1 MSSIFFRINS
11 DWLWANHPPD
21 IRYSRMIF
29 LSDNVLSPEVI
40 QAMYRH
46 KKSIDS
52 IVTVYGDTWEKVC
65 KKIPI
70 VKAPDITK
78 IIFGGLSRRK
88 RDSNEAIDANS
99 DDDYPFDDDDPFGA
113 EENDKVSQDDKIA
126 TAEQYST
133 QYYPTPYCDI
143 VEDMEMACIEFSILE
158 LWAKNGKYED
168 DLDKTINSLTTED
181 ILYKINNVNT
191 SGIFLVERNF
201 TELLSGIRRNS
212 TGQIVSAE
220 ATIIKWLAEMN
231 TTEALLH
238 PAKNRGEP
246 ISKYTME
253 FEGMMIEALLNQS
266 QYPEGLKSY
275 PNVHRSFGD
284 IAGSTILGDLKG
296 LVIGY
301 MLLIAYVQ
309 IMLGRF
315 NCVEQRA
322 LLTVAG
328 ILGVIMGVIMSYG
341 LCSAIGLFYSTMH
354 SVLPFLLLGI
364 GIDDMFVIVQC
375 WDVLDS
381 KYKLRNKDGEG
392 DEAISIPE
400 RLGRT
405 MRSAGGAITVTSL
418 TDIVG
423 EYKN

>member
-1 MSSIFFRINS
+1 
-11 DWLWANHPPD
+11 
-21 IRYSRMIF
+21 MIF
-29 LSDNVLSPEVI
+29 LSDNVLSPEVL

-46 KKSIDS
+46 KKSVDS
-52 IVTVYGDTWEKVC
+52 IVTIYGDTWKKVC
-65 KKIPI
+65 KKVPI
-70 VKAPDITK
+70 VKAVDITK
-78 IIFGGLSRRK
+78 IVFGALDRRK
-88 RDSNEAIDANS
+88 RGTNETIESHS
-99 DDDYPFDDDDPFGA
+99 DGYSPFDEYDPFTDG
-113 EENDKVSQDDKIA
+113 ESQKVSQNDKIT
-126 TAEQYST
+126 TAEQYSVLH
-133 QYYPTPYCDI
+133 YPTPYCDI
-143 VEDMEMACIEFSILE
+143 VENMEMACMEFSILE
-158 LWAKNGKYED
+158 LWAKNGKYGED
-168 DLDKTINSLTTED
+168 FDQTINSLTTED

-201 TELLSGIRRNS
+201 TELLSGVRRNS

-220 ATIIKWLAEMN
+220 ATIIKWLANMN
-231 TTEALLH
+231 TTEAILH
-238 PAKNRGEP
+238 PTKNRGEP

-301 MLLIAYVQ
+301 MILFVYVQ

-315 NCVEQRA
+315 NCIEQRA

-328 ILGVIMGVIMSYG
+328 ILGVIMGIIMSYG
-341 LCSAIGLFYSTMH
+341 LCSAFGLFYGPMH

-375 WDVLDS
+375 WDILDL
-381 KYKLRNKDGEG
+381 KYKSRAKDGEN
-392 DEAISIPE
+392 EKEPVSIPD

-405 MRSAGGAITVTSL
+405 MSSAGGAITVTSL

-423 EYKN
+423 RY